1 MKIYYSENAEQ
12 LGKKAAELTAAHLN
26 AAIKEKGRARLILST
41 GASQFTTLS
50 NLVTLDVDWSKV
62 EMFHLDEYIGIDESH
77 PASFVKYLKERF
89 VSKVNLKAA
98 HFVDVSN
105 GAENIIKKLT
115 AELNEETVD
124 VGLIGIGENGHIA
137 FNDPPADFDTEE
149 AYKIVNL
156 DAKCRNQQLG
166 EGWFPTIDDVP
177 KQAISMTVKQI
188 LKCRHIVSAVP
199 YAVKA
204 QAIHDTLTNDI
215 TNVVPATAFKMH
227 DDVSL
232 CIDKDSASMID
243 ISKYDVIK

>member
-1 MKIYYSENAEQ
+1 MKIYYSQTAEQ
-12 LGKKAAELTAAHLN
+12 LGAKAAELTAKHLN
-26 AAIKEKGRARLILST
+26 DAIKEKGSARLILST

-50 NLVTLDVDWSKV
+50 ALINLDVDWSKV

-98 HFVDVSN
+98 HFVDVSE
-105 GAENIIKKLT
+105 GVDNIIAKLT
-115 AELNEETVD
+115 AELDESPVD

-137 FNDPPADFDTEE
+137 FNDPPADFDTQ
-149 AYKIVNL
+149 ASYKVVNL
-156 DAKCRNQQLG
+156 DEKCRNQQLG

-177 KQAISMTVKQI
+177 KQAISMTVSRI

-199 YAVKA
+199 YKVKA
-204 QAIHDTLTNDI
+204 QAIHDTLTNDV
-215 TNVVPATAFKMH
+215 TNMVPATAFKTH

-232 CIDKDSASMID
+232 CIDADSASMID
-243 ISKYDVIK
+243 IEKFDVIK